1 LLSLLKEFAYDAVML
16 SGVSFGGFN
25 LVDLRLIV
33 RTVRKPAIAVIGQK
47 PDNRAVREALQK
59 HFGDWRER
67 WRAVRNAGPLY
78 SCRPLRAEPKLY
90 FEARGCSPAAAERII
105 CSSSLIS
112 RLPEPV
118 RVAGLLARGVG
129 LVA

>member
-1 LLSLLKEFAYDAVML
+1 LVSLLKGFAYDAVML

-25 LVDLRLIV
+25 LVDLRRIAKIV
-33 RTVRKPAIAVIGQK
+33 GKPAIAVIGEK
-47 PDNRAVREALQK
+47 PDNGAVREALRK

-67 WRAVRNAGPLY
+67 WRAVRNAGPLH
-78 SCRPLRAEPKLY
+78 SCRPLKAEPKLY
-90 FEARGCSPAAAERII
+90 FEVRGCSPAAAERFI
-105 CSSSLIS
+105 CSSSLVS

-118 RVAGLLARGVG
+118 RVAGLLARGLG